1 MLSSK
6 KGLLD
11 KTKKVQD
18 QFANLL
24 DLPQDALLDLPRITI
39 IGDKQLYLENHRGI
53 IEYSP
58 ERIRVSVAGGQLEIT
73 GQNFSLKNIK
83 ADEIAVEGKI
93 LGLVFNH

>member
-1 MLSSK
+1 MLNSK
-6 KGLLD
+6 KGLRE

-18 QFANLL
+18 HFVNWL
-24 DLPQDALLDLPRITI
+24 DMPQDALLDLPRITI

-58 ERIRVSVAGGQLEIT
+58 QRVRVSVAGGQLEIS

-83 ADEIAVEGKI
+83 ADEIALEGKI
-93 LGLVFNH
+93 LGLAFHN